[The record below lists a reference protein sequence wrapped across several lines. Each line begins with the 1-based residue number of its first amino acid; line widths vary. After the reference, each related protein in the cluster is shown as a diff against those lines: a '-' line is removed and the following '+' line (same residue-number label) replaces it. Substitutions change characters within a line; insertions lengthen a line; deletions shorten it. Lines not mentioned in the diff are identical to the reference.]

1 MSKKFTFVLAGP
13 AIPQADELIDGL
25 ARREV
30 LFAEA
35 GIALPAATQAESW
48 KAGVE
53 IRRTHKAEGL
63 RRKDVEGSWTRLVRL
78 ADKTRSDAL
87 IACPGLAGADDD
99 QAALALDAL
108 AGNFT
113 HVVLTFAAS
122 DDADTVEAT
131 VAPWAALVKPHR
143 LHVVRLAA
151 DEQLDDLLTRIV
163 DLAAEARTVDLERRI
178 AKLAKK
184 RAKLEKRL
192 SQVSSATKA
201 A

>member
-35 GIALPAATQAESW
+35 GIALPAVTQAETHQ
-48 KAGVE
+48 AAVE

-63 RRKDVEGSWTRLVRL
+63 RRKDVEGTWTRIVRL
-78 ADKTRSDAL
+78 AAKTRSDAL
-87 IACPGLAGADDD
+87 VACPGLAGADED
-99 QAALALDAL
+99 QVALALDAL
-108 AGNFT
+108 AGT
-113 HVVLTFAAS
+113 HAHVVLTFAEG
-122 DDADTVEAT
+122 DHDVDAV
-131 VAPWAALVKPHR
+131 VAPWAARVKPHR
-143 LHVVRLAA
+143 LHVVRLGEE
-151 DEQLDDLLTRIV
+151 EQLDDLLVRIV
-163 DLAAEARTVDLERRI
+163 DLAAEARAVDLERRI

-192 SQVSSATKA
+192 GQVGSASEA